1 MMMLTPPS
9 PPPHC
14 LRLRPSALFAK
25 AVVGETSET
34 SSEEEG
40 GPSFTLSSDPVR
52 EDSQSRPDEAIAG
65 ERASHES
72 NAQLALIYYCLIS
85 ICNKE

>member
-14 LRLRPSALFAK
+14 LRLRPSALSAK

-40 GPSFTLSSDPVR
+40 GSSFTLSSDPVR

-65 ERASHES
+65 ERGCISREQCAISFD
-72 NAQLALIYYCLIS
+72 LLLFDIYLQ
-85 ICNKE
+85 